1 MNDHWSFVIS
11 DVDHKN
17 PVDSNHYLKQMT
29 SRDWR
34 ERVTVVVRTAEYDN
48 MCPDNTNHLFKYIF
62 FLYMLVFFIN
72 LYVKNLKF
80 GPKSLSPIFSLF
92 LISLSVTV
100 TTV

>member
-62 FLYMLVFFIN
+62 FVYACVLHKFIRQ
-72 LYVKNLKF
+72 KSQIW
-80 GPKSLSPIFSLF
+80 PKITFPCF
-92 LISLSVTV
+92 
-100 TTV
+100 